1 MDQVEQAFKKFDL
14 DNDGFLSREEF
25 DQVLSRIDFPTICWL
40 TLIIWKLFTFQ
51 LMSSVGKEQAE
62 RIFKK
67 CDASGDNQVSL
78 EEFRTMVGK
87 KDNTKWKFAIVSLI
101 NIM

>member
-40 TLIIWKLFTFQ
+40 TLII
-51 LMSSVGKEQAE
+51 
-62 RIFKK
+62 
-67 CDASGDNQVSL
+67 
-78 EEFRTMVGK
+78 
-87 KDNTKWKFAIVSLI
+87 
-101 NIM
+101 

>member
-1 MDQVEQAFKKFDL
+1 M
-14 DNDGFLSREEF
+14 
-25 DQVLSRIDFPTICWL
+25 
-40 TLIIWKLFTFQ
+40 FTFQ

-87 KDNTKWKFAIVSLI
+87 KDNTK
-101 NIM
+101 